1 MSRNIGTHALVAQ
14 LVERRSEEPGAASSI
29 LAEGIMIPFRLVVGH
44 RFLTPKTGVQISQR
58 KYDCVAKRK
67 GSRLQPDE
75 RRFDPY
81 HSLLLNAF
89 VAQLVE
95 RMPEEHS
102 VASSILAGGT
112 MIPFRLT
119 GRTTDFD
126 SVSGSSTLSAEV
138 NKSLLQ
144 NMY

>member
-81 HSLLLNAF
+81 HSLL
-89 VAQLVE
+89 Q
-95 RMPEEHS
+95 
-102 VASSILAGGT
+102 
-112 MIPFRLT
+112 
-119 GRTTDFD
+119 
-126 SVSGSSTLSAEV
+126 
-138 NKSLLQ
+138 
-144 NMY
+144 